1 METHTQKFK
10 VKLGLFVTGGLALF
24 VLAIFIIGKQKNLFN
39 PVIRLST
46 NFHNV
51 SGLQVGNNIRFSGI
65 NVGTVDKIIIMND
78 TTVNVYMLIQE
89 DVGKF
94 IKSDCE
100 VTIGS
105 EGLIGDRLLIISPG
119 STDAKLAKGGQQLAS
134 VEPVETDAIIANL
147 KVTSRQFEDI
157 VVKVNSGRGTLGR
170 LIHDTIIAENLNQT
184 ILNLKESSKGLGETM
199 AATQNNISAIMSSLQ
214 VISGNTE
221 IVSKQLGETMVQI
234 NSGRGTFGRLLQDT
248 ILAENLNQTII
259 NLKKSSKGLGETM
272 AATQNNISAIMSS
285 LEVISGNT
293 ENFSKQLGETM
304 AKINSGH
311 GTLGRLIQDTVI
323 AENLNQTVINLK
335 ESSKGL
341 DENMEAL
348 KHTFLLRGYFNRK
361 EREAEKMKH
370 DSIERGSRTKSN
382 L

>member
-10 VKLGLFVTGGLALF
+10 VRLGLFVIGGLALF

-65 NVGTVDKIIIMND
+65 NVGTVDKITIMND
-78 TTVNVYMLIQE
+78 TTVNVTMLIKE
-89 DVGKF
+89 DVGQF

-147 KVTSRQFEDI
+147 EVTSRQFEDI

-184 ILNLKESSKGLGETM
+184 ILNLKKSSIGLGKTM
-199 AATQNNISAIMSSLQ
+199 EATQNNISAIMGSLQ

-221 IVSKQLGETMVQI
+221 IFSKQLGETMVQI

-248 ILAENLNQTII
+248 ILAENLNQTIL
-259 NLKKSSKGLGETM
+259 NLKK
-272 AATQNNISAIMSS
+272 AP
-285 LEVISGNT
+285 
-293 ENFSKQLGETM
+293 
-304 AKINSGH
+304 
-311 GTLGRLIQDTVI
+311 
-323 AENLNQTVINLK
+323 
-335 ESSKGL
+335 
-341 DENMEAL
+341 
-348 KHTFLLRGYFNRK
+348 
-361 EREAEKMKH
+361 
-370 DSIERGSRTKSN
+370 
-382 L
+382 